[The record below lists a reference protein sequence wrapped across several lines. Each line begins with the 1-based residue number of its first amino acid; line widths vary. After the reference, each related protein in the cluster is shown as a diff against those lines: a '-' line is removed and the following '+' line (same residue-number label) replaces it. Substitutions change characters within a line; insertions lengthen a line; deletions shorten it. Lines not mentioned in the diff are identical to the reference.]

1 MTRRIV
7 EAKTYAFQANRSGVG
22 SSSLL
27 GDAIGSYLP
36 VPPMV
41 PDNGSRFLFRLC
53 AVHVPAH
60 EQARVVG
67 YKFSSLIG
75 ARIQVE
81 ISGESGPLD
90 TWSYPLDR
98 EVVSPFWSFADG
110 NIVYTIRKLPIAS
123 SRLGVRLFSPSVQHG
138 SDGLEPALLCLEDPT
153 DTGRPYAPPK
163 GGEFDGEPLV
173 GLDRITDQPG
183 TWSSTEGGQDYTS
196 GPCTIVAY
204 ASVLQTDP
212 ATRPYL
218 PLASLPAGEL
228 RRSLRPEDQFL
239 LLFQGHERSNGVVY
253 TGVSGALRVEYLPQD
268 DPCLLPHSR

>member
-36 VPPMV
+36 VPPEV

-60 EQARVVG
+60 EQARIVG
-67 YKFSSLIG
+67 YKFSALIG
-75 ARIQVE
+75 TRIDVE
-81 ISGESGPLD
+81 IGQLD
-90 TWSYPLDR
+90 AWSYPLDR

-123 SRLGVRLFSPSVQHG
+123 SRLGARLFSPSVQQG
-138 SDGLEPALLCLEDPT
+138 SDGLEPALLCLDDPGT
-153 DTGRPYAPPK
+153 NGRTYTPPK
-163 GGEFDGEPLV
+163 GGEFDGEPLI

-204 ASVLQTDP
+204 ASVLQTNP
-212 ATRPYL
+212 ARRPYL

-239 LLFQGHERSNGVVY
+239 LLFQGHAQSNGVVY
-253 TGVSGALRVEYLPQD
+253 TGVSGSLRVEYLPKD
-268 DPCLLPHSR
+268 DPCLPHSR